1 MILLPFLAKAT
12 LIITAAAA
20 VLALNRRSSA
30 AFRHLVCAVA
40 IGGLLALPILSFAL
54 PAWELSRPADRL
66 GQSYGGPEGL
76 SRRSREAKADGR
88 YDLSGPAK
96 AGHYDLSGAAKAG
109 HYDLLGPATA
119 GHYLPRWMWIAVY
132 LAGVLLLTARLVVDR
147 FKVRRIAGR
156 ATPLNDAGWQALF
169 HECCDAL
176 GVRRRVRLLRSMD
189 RATPMAIGIRHP
201 AIVVPAMADGWP
213 DEMRRA
219 VLLHEL
225 AHIARHDCLSQTAA
239 MFACALYWVHPGCWW
254 LTRRLRIERELACDD
269 RVLSAGTDAHDY
281 AGHLL
286 EVAYTL
292 RSHLTPALAVGMAAP
307 GQIETRM
314 LALLDA
320 ARNRTIPT
328 RFARHMAIAVAA
340 VLLLP
345 IAAATVARAQTPDNG
360 SQADS
365 TQTVR
370 AEWARR
376 FLTVDFW
383 RQAAAEGLSRL
394 ADQANY
400 LAEMRQLGYSVTDPD
415 VLFKLR
421 QRGVTPDFVRSLSAE
436 GLSDLS
442 SDDLLKAVD
451 HGVSPEYIRDLKGLG
466 YPGLDLQAL
475 IRMTSHGID
484 GDFIRDM
491 RTFGYRWSIDELV
504 QASSH
509 GIDADFVLALSSLG
523 YEHLTLEELT
533 LLRSHGVT
541 PMRIRTAN
549 QRAERRLGVNELTT
563 LASHGWK
570 P

>member
-1 MILLPFLAKAT
+1 MILLSYLAKAT
-12 LIITAAAA
+12 LIMSAAAA

-30 AFRHLVCAVA
+30 AFRHLICLVA
-40 IGGLLALPILSFAL
+40 IGGLLALPILSSAL
-54 PAWELSRPADRL
+54 PAWELS
-66 GQSYGGPEGL
+66 
-76 SRRSREAKADGR
+76 GR

-96 AGHYDLSGAAKAG
+96 AGHYDLSDLSHADGRQEGLSRRSRQAKADGRYDSVGPAEAG
-109 HYDLLGPATA
+109 HYVLPA
-119 GHYLPRWMWIAVY
+119 WVWIAVY
-132 LAGVLLLTARLVVDR
+132 VTGALLLLARLVVDR
-147 FKVRRIAGR
+147 FKVRRIARR
-156 ATPLNDAGWQALF
+156 ATPLNDAGWHALF
-169 HECCDAL
+169 HECADAV
-176 GVRRRVRLLRSMD
+176 GVRRRVQLLRSMD

-201 AIVVPAMADGWP
+201 AIVVPALADAWS

-225 AHIARHDCLSQTAA
+225 AHIARYDCLSQTAA
-239 MFACALYWVHPGCWW
+239 TFACALYWVHPGSWW
-254 LTRRLRIERELACDD
+254 LTHRLRIERELASDD

-292 RSHLTPALAVGMAAP
+292 RSPLTPALAVGMAAP

-320 ARNRTIPT
+320 ARNRTTPT
-328 RFARHMAIAVAA
+328 RFATHTAIAVAA

-345 IAAATVARAQTPDNG
+345 IAAATVARAQTGNATADA
-360 SQADS
+360 QADS
-365 TQTVR
+365 TQDVR
-370 AEWARR
+370 SEWARR
-376 FLTVDFW
+376 FLSVDFW

-400 LAEMRQLGYSVTDPD
+400 LTEMRQLGYSVTDPD

-421 QRGVTPDFVRSLSAE
+421 QHGVTPDFVRSLSAE
-436 GLSDLS
+436 GLSGLS
-442 SDDLLKAVD
+442 SDDLLNAVN
-451 HGVSPEYIRDLKGLG
+451 HGITPEYVRDVKGLG

-475 IRMTSHGID
+475 VRMRNHGID

-491 RTFGYRWSIDELV
+491 RTFGHRWSIDELV
-504 QASSH
+504 EARSH
-509 GIDADFVLALSSLG
+509 GVDADFVLALSSLG
-523 YEHLTLEELT
+523 YEHLTLEGLT

-549 QRAERRLGVNELTT
+549 QRADRRLGVNELTT

>member
-1 MILLPFLAKAT
+1 MILLPSLAKAT
-12 LIITAAAA
+12 LIISAAAA
-20 VLALNRRSSA
+20 VLALHRRSSA
-30 AFRHLVCAVA
+30 AFRHLICAVA
-40 IGGLLALPILSFAL
+40 IGGLLVLPILSAAL
-54 PAWELSRPADRL
+54 PAWEVSGLGRADHLRQ
-66 GQSYGGPEGL
+66 GYGGQEAL
-76 SRRSREAKADGR
+76 SRRSREVKADGHD
-88 YDLSGPAK
+88 DLSGPAE
-96 AGHYDLSGAAKAG
+96 AGHYDSF
-109 HYDLLGPATA
+109 GPADA
-119 GHYLPRWMWIAVY
+119 RYYVLPWVLIAVY
-132 LAGVLLLTARLVVDR
+132 LAGVLLLVTRLVVDHFNIQR
-147 FKVRRIAGR
+147 TARH
-156 ATPLNDAGWQALF
+156 ATSLNDAGWQALF
-169 HECCDAL
+169 HECADAI
-176 GVRRRVRLLRSMD
+176 GVRRGVQLLRSMD

-201 AIVVPAMADGWP
+201 AIVVPALADTWSE
-213 DEMRRA
+213 EMRRA

-239 MFACALYWVHPGCWW
+239 TVACALYWVHPGSWW
-254 LTRRLRIERELACDD
+254 LANRLRIERELACDD
-269 RVLSAGTDAHDY
+269 RVLSAGTNAHDY

-320 ARNRTIPT
+320 ARNRTMPT
-328 RFARHMAIAVAA
+328 RFARHTAIAVAA

-345 IAAATVARAQTPDNG
+345 IAAATVARAQTADN
-360 SQADS
+360 SAAAQADS
-365 TQTVR
+365 TQAVGS
-370 AEWARR
+370 EWARR
-376 FLTVDFW
+376 FLSVDFW

-400 LAEMRQLGYSVTDPD
+400 LAEMRQLGYSVTNPE

-421 QRGVTPDFVRSLSAE
+421 QRGVTPDFIRSLSAE

-442 SDDLLKAVD
+442 SDDLLKVVD
-451 HGVSPEYIRDLKGLG
+451 HGITPEYIRDLRGLG
-466 YPGLDLQAL
+466 YPGLDLPVL
-475 IRMTSHGID
+475 IRMSSHGID
-484 GDFIRDM
+484 GDFIRDT

-504 QASSH
+504 QACSH

>member
-1 MILLPFLAKAT
+1 MILLPYLAKAT
-12 LIITAAAA
+12 LIISAAAA
-20 VLALNRRSSA
+20 VLALDRRSSS
-30 AFRHLVCAVA
+30 AFRHLICAVA
-40 IGGLLALPILSFAL
+40 IGGLLALPILSSAL
-54 PAWELSRPADRL
+54 PAWELSGSGLPEADSIGPPVTFAPRA
-66 GQSYGGPEGL
+66 SAATEGG
-76 SRRSREAKADGR
+76 RD
-88 YDLSGPAK
+88 DLSGPPK
-96 AGHYDLSGAAKAG
+96 GGHYML
-109 HYDLLGPATA
+109 TE
-119 GHYLPRWMWIAVY
+119 WVWIAVY
-132 LAGVLLLTARLVVDR
+132 LGGVLLLVARLVVDR
-147 FKVRRIAGR
+147 FTARRIARR
-156 ATPLNDAGWQALF
+156 ATPLNDTGWQALF
-169 HECCDAL
+169 HECADAL
-176 GVRRRVRLLRSMD
+176 GVRRRVQLLRSMD

-201 AIVVPAMADGWP
+201 AIVVPALADAWS

-239 MFACALYWVHPGCWW
+239 MFACALYWVHPGSWW
-254 LTRRLRIERELACDD
+254 LAHRLRIERELACDD

-281 AGHLL
+281 ASHLL

-320 ARNRTIPT
+320 ARNRTTPT
-328 RFARHMAIAVAA
+328 RFARHTAIAVAA

-345 IAAATVARAQTPDNG
+345 IAAATVARAQTADNAT

-365 TQTVR
+365 APAVKS
-370 AEWARR
+370 EWAGR
-376 FLTVDFW
+376 FLSVDFW

-421 QRGVTPDFVRSLSAE
+421 QRGVTPDFIRNLSAE
-436 GLSDLS
+436 GLSNLS

-451 HGVSPEYIRDLKGLG
+451 HGITPEYVRDLKGLG

-484 GDFIRDM
+484 GDFIRDT

-549 QRAERRLGVNELTT
+549 QRAQRRLGVNELTT

>member
-1 MILLPFLAKAT
+1 
-12 LIITAAAA
+12 
-20 VLALNRRSSA
+20 V
-30 AFRHLVCAVA
+30 
-40 IGGLLALPILSFAL
+40 
-54 PAWELSRPADRL
+54 
-66 GQSYGGPEGL
+66 Q
-76 SRRSREAKADGR
+76 
-88 YDLSGPAK
+88 
-96 AGHYDLSGAAKAG
+96 
-109 HYDLLGPATA
+109 
-119 GHYLPRWMWIAVY
+119 
-132 LAGVLLLTARLVVDR
+132 
-147 FKVRRIAGR
+147 
-156 ATPLNDAGWQALF
+156 
-169 HECCDAL
+169 
-176 GVRRRVRLLRSMD
+176 LLRSMD

-201 AIVVPAMADGWP
+201 AIVVPALADTWSE
-213 DEMRRA
+213 EMRRA

-239 MFACALYWVHPGCWW
+239 TVACALYWVHPGSWW
-254 LTRRLRIERELACDD
+254 LANRLRIERELACDD
-269 RVLSAGTDAHDY
+269 RVLSAGTNAHDY

-320 ARNRTIPT
+320 ARNRTMPT
-328 RFARHMAIAVAA
+328 RFARHTAIAVAA

-345 IAAATVARAQTPDNG
+345 IAAATVARAQTADN
-360 SQADS
+360 SAAAQADS
-365 TQTVR
+365 TQAVGS
-370 AEWARR
+370 EWARR
-376 FLTVDFW
+376 FLSVDFW

-400 LAEMRQLGYSVTDPD
+400 LAEMRQLGYSVTNPD

-421 QRGVTPDFVRSLSAE
+421 QRGVTPDFIRSLSAE

-442 SDDLLKAVD
+442 SDDLLKVVD
-451 HGVSPEYIRDLKGLG
+451 HGITPEYIRDLRGLG
-466 YPGLDLQAL
+466 YPGLDLPVL
-475 IRMTSHGID
+475 IRMSSHGID
-484 GDFIRDM
+484 GDFIRDT

-504 QASSH
+504 QACSH

-523 YEHLTLEELT
+523 YEHLTLEELIW
-533 LLRSHGVT
+533 LRSHGVT

-549 QRAERRLGVNELTT
+549 QRAERHLDVNELTT